1 MTVGARNRTGA
12 FLASQRPQPLPSYT
26 QTEARDRR
34 LKRLPVY
41 VWPGDWRLTDE
52 FAAICEP
59 LAVQVAAAP
68 NPAALIRPVAELADA
83 AHQAVDAVVAL
94 LARADAERRTS
105 HLGTDDRGRSV
116 RALVDLA
123 QRPPAPAVTSDM
135 LVEGTWPMALVD
147 LAQPYTEQLAR
158 LLGSAA
164 TPTVAD
170 RLLAALVEVDH
181 AALALAR
188 RLDRDATY
196 RANRADHRAPS
207 PADRARADL
216 EAMGVLQ

>member
-1 MTVGARNRTGA
+1 MTVGARNRTPA
-12 FLASQRPQPLPSYT
+12 YLASQLPQQRPTPT
-26 QTEARDRR
+26 QEQVRDRWR
-34 LKRLPVY
+34 KLLPIY
-41 VWPGDWRLTDE
+41 AWPADWSLTVE
-52 FAAICEP
+52 VVAICEP
-59 LAVQVAAAP
+59 LAERVAAAP
-68 NPAALIRPVAELADA
+68 NPAAYLRAVAELADA
-83 AHQAVDAVVAL
+83 VHQAVHVVVGL
-94 LARADAERRTS
+94 LAQADAERRTS
-105 HLGTDDRGRSV
+105 RLGTEDRSRSI
-116 RALVDLA
+116 RALVDLTP
-123 QRPPAPAVTSDM
+123 RPAAPEVTADM
-135 LVEGTWPMALVD
+135 LSAGTWPATLTAL
-147 LAQPYTEQLAR
+147 AEPCSAALAR